1 MKKGLIFALIIFTT
15 LMAVIQPTFAW
26 AASNHYA
33 IAEEVYYSLPNDVQL
48 KLDLSEMIN
57 GADDPDY
64 KFFDFQ
70 NHHYPISQEKAN
82 EWLEKGHNYYIN
94 GDYQQASHCFGVAT
108 HYISD
113 SICPP
118 HSGGGHSG
126 YQHTKYEVQAMF
138 FQPHISGNKADLS
151 LSPKQC
157 NDISANAWENWKKT
171 GDSKYLQQCLDY
183 SADLSYVSVKNATS

>member
-1 MKKGLIFALIIFTT
+1 MKKGLIFALIIFAT
-15 LMAVIQPTFAW
+15 LMAIIQPTFAW
-26 AASNHYA
+26 AASNHYE
-33 IAEEVYYSLPNDVQL
+33 IAEEVYYSLPNDVQV

-70 NHHYPISQEKAN
+70 NHHYPASQEKAN

-94 GDYQQASHCFGVAT
+94 EDYQQASYCFGVAT

-113 SICPP
+113 GICPP

-138 FQPHISGNKADLS
+138 LQPQMATNGHNIISLAEYC
-151 LSPKQC
+151 Q
-157 NDISANAWENWKKT
+157 ISENSWVSWIKT
-171 GDSKYLQQCLDY
+171 GDTKYIQQCLDY
-183 SADLSYVSVKNATS
+183 SADLSYVAVKNATS